1 MENTFTLVAKT
12 LPGFEQLLAEELAAL
27 GAENINI
34 LYRAVSF
41 DADNALMYKANYC
54 LRTALRI
61 LKPIHTFV
69 ARNELMLYKK
79 IFEIKWHEIFGIEET
94 FAIDA
99 VVSGNYFTHSQY
111 AALKVKDA
119 IADEFRQKYGAR
131 PSVDTENP
139 DLRIN
144 IHIDNEKVTLSFDS
158 SGDSLHKRGYRK
170 AVDKAPMNEVLAAG
184 LIKMTGWKGDKNFV
198 DCMCGSATI
207 PIEAAMLA
215 MNIPAGYFRESY
227 GFMKWHDFDE
237 KLWKEIRQA
246 ADDEICDCDYEIIAS
261 DHSAKAVQIAKSNIQ
276 GAHLSHDITLLQQ
289 DMFEMT
295 PPEAPGI
302 LLINPPYGERLE
314 EKDIVNLYK
323 NIGNTLKRNFK
334 GYEAWVISSNIE
346 VLKLIGLKP
355 SKKIEVYNGSLDCR
369 FYKFEIFE
377 GSYKDMKTR
386 KTEKKD

>member
-27 GAENINI
+27 GAENINV

-41 DADNALMYKANYC
+41 EADNALMYKANYC

-61 LKPIHTFV
+61 LKPIQTFV
-69 ARNELMLYKK
+69 ARNEMMLYKK

-144 IHIDNEKVTLSFDS
+144 IHIENEKVTLSFDS

-237 KLWKEIRQA
+237 KLWKEVRQA
-246 ADDEICDCDYEIIAS
+246 ADDEICECDYEIMAS

-323 NIGNTLKRNFK
+323 GIGNTLKRNFK